1 MFYVN
6 MFVQCVVAPQHV
18 NKLSAHINIERGAKS
33 VARFH
38 RIKALAL
45 PSLSE
50 RATLKAPR
58 R

>member
-1 MFYVN
+1 MFCQY
-6 MFVQCVVAPQHV
+6 MCCDSSTPI
-18 NKLSAHINIERGAKS
+18 KSLTHINIERGAKS